1 MRFLAIED
9 EGVTECEITSE
20 VDDFLEAVKA
30 TCDDEYTLLDFLNDA
45 KEQAEVTLALTDLVD
60 GGYLKTDE
68 PDGVREHR
76 ELAEDSLETIEIM
89 RSRAVELGY
98 L

>member
-45 KEQAEVTLALTDLVD
+45 KEQAEVTLALADLVE
-60 GGYLKTDE
+60 GGYLKADE
-68 PDGVREHR
+68 PEGVKEHR
-76 ELAEDSLETIEIM
+76 ELAEESLRTIEIL
-89 RSRAVELGY
+89 RKRAGELGY